1 MNKLLIA
8 AAGVAGYV
16 LGTKAGRERYDQ
28 IRTQSQKV
36 WNSPTV
42 QSGVDH
48 AADAAKSAA
57 GAAGSAAADAATSA
71 ASAAGSKVVDAV
83 KSHRADDDASD
94 STPSD
99 GVSTDPA
106 DPSFAI
112 DEDADGQ
119 LDADLAEADT
129 EIPSSPAVT
138 TPPTA
143 ADLAEDRLGRP

>member
-57 GAAGSAAADAATSA
+57 GAAGSAAADAASSA

-83 KSHRADDDASD
+83 KSHRSDDAS
-94 STPSD
+94 SD
-99 GVSTDPA
+99 GVSADPA

-112 DEDADGQ
+112 DEVADPQ

-129 EIPSSPAVT
+129 EVPSSPSVT

>member
-57 GAAGSAAADAATSA
+57 GAAGSAAADAASSA

-83 KSHRADDDASD
+83 KSHRSDAS
-94 STPSD
+94 SD
-99 GVSTDPA
+99 GVSADPA

-112 DEDADGQ
+112 DEVADPQ

-129 EIPSSPAVT
+129 EVPSSPSVT

>member
-1 MNKLLIA
+1 MTTVNKLLLA

-48 AADAAKSAA
+48 AADAAKGAA
-57 GAAGSAAADAATSA
+57 AAAGSAAADAATSA
-71 ASAAGSKVVDAV
+71 ASAAAHKVTDAV
-83 KSHRADDDASD
+83 RHRGDDGAPAPADDEP
-94 STPSD
+94 T
-99 GVSTDPA
+99 TD
-106 DPSFAI
+106 
-112 DEDADGQ
+112 
-119 LDADLAEADT
+119 DADLAAADV
-129 EIPSSPAVT
+129 EVPSSPAVT

-143 ADLAEDRLGRP
+143 ADLAEPRTRLP

>member
-57 GAAGSAAADAATSA
+57 GAAGSAAADAASSA

-83 KSHRADDDASD
+83 KSHRSDDDTS
-94 STPSD
+94 SN

-112 DEDADGQ
+112 GEVADPQ

-129 EIPSSPAVT
+129 EVPSSPSVT

>member
-57 GAAGSAAADAATSA
+57 GAAGSAAADAASSA

-83 KSHRADDDASD
+83 KSHRSDDDTS
-94 STPSD
+94 SN

-112 DEDADGQ
+112 DEVADPQ

-129 EIPSSPAVT
+129 EVPSSPSVT

>member
-48 AADAAKSAA
+48 AADAAKNAA
-57 GAAGSAAADAATSA
+57 GAAGSAAAEAASNA
-71 ASAAGSKVVDAV
+71 ASAAGAKVAETV
-83 KSHRADDDASD
+83 KNHRSDDDA
-94 STPSD
+94 PA
-99 GVSTDPA
+99 GVSADPA
-106 DPSFAI
+106 DPSFATT
-112 DEDADGQ
+112 DD
-119 LDADLAEADT
+119 LDAELAEADT
-129 EIPSSPAVT
+129 EVPSSPSVT

>member
-57 GAAGSAAADAATSA
+57 GAAGSAAADAASSA

-83 KSHRADDDASD
+83 KSHRSDHAS
-94 STPSD
+94 SD
-99 GVSTDPA
+99 GVSADPA

-112 DEDADGQ
+112 DEVADPQ

-129 EIPSSPAVT
+129 EVPSSPSVT

>member
-1 MNKLLIA
+1 VNKLLIA

-57 GAAGSAAADAATSA
+57 GAAGSAAADAASSA

-83 KSHRADDDASD
+83 KSVRSDDAS
-94 STPSD
+94 SD
-99 GVSTDPA
+99 GVSADPA

-112 DEDADGQ
+112 DEVADPQ

-129 EIPSSPAVT
+129 EVPSSPSVT

>member
-1 MNKLLIA
+1 MTSTERVTTVNKLLIA

-57 GAAGSAAADAATSA
+57 SAAGSAAADAASQA
-71 ASAAGSKVVDAV
+71 ASAAASKVSEAV
-83 KSHRADDDASD
+83 HRSSD
-94 STPSD
+94 
-99 GVSTDPA
+99 
-106 DPSFAI
+106 
-112 DEDADGQ
+112 DEDA
-119 LDADLAEADT
+119 LRAEADT
-129 EIPSSPAVT
+129 EVPTAVSS
-138 TPPTA
+138 PPTA
-143 ADLAEDRLGRP
+143 ADLAEPRTRLP

>member
-57 GAAGSAAADAATSA
+57 GAAGSAAADAASSA

-83 KSHRADDDASD
+83 KSARSDDAS
-94 STPSD
+94 SD
-99 GVSTDPA
+99 GVSADPA

-112 DEDADGQ
+112 DEVADPQ

-129 EIPSSPAVT
+129 EVPSSPSVT

>member
-48 AADAAKSAA
+48 AADAAS
-57 GAAGSAAADAATSA
+57 SA

-83 KSHRADDDASD
+83 KSHRSDDAS
-94 STPSD
+94 SD
-99 GVSTDPA
+99 GVSADPA

-112 DEDADGQ
+112 DEVADPQ

-129 EIPSSPAVT
+129 EVPSSPSVT

>member
-1 MNKLLIA
+1 VNKLLVV

-16 LGTKAGRERYDQ
+16 LGAKAGRERYDQ

-57 GAAGSAAADAATSA
+57 SAAGTAAADAAASA
-71 ASAAGSKVVDAV
+71 ASAAGHKVSEVV
-83 KSHRADDDASD
+83 HGHGSDDDAR
-94 STPSD
+94 ST
-99 GVSTDPA
+99 GVPTDPA
-106 DPSFAI
+106 DPAFAASS
-112 DEDADGQ
+112 DDVDA
-119 LDADLAEADT
+119 ALAEADT
-129 EIPSSPAVT
+129 EIPTSPSVT

-143 ADLAEDRLGRP
+143 ADLAEDRPRLP

>member
-28 IRTQSQKV
+28 IRTQSHKV

-57 GAAGSAAADAATSA
+57 GAAGSAAADAASSA

-83 KSHRADDDASD
+83 KSHRSDDDTS
-94 STPSD
+94 SN
-99 GVSTDPA
+99 GVSADPA

-112 DEDADGQ
+112 DEVADPQ

-129 EIPSSPAVT
+129 EVPSSPSVT

>member
-57 GAAGSAAADAATSA
+57 GAAGSAAADAASSA

-83 KSHRADDDASD
+83 KGHRSDDDAS
-94 STPSD
+94 SN
-99 GVSTDPA
+99 GVSADPA

-112 DEDADGQ
+112 DEVADPQ

-129 EIPSSPAVT
+129 EVPSSPSVT

>member
-57 GAAGSAAADAATSA
+57 GAAGSAAADAASSA

-83 KSHRADDDASD
+83 KGHRSDDAS
-94 STPSD
+94 SNS
-99 GVSTDPA
+99 VSADPA

-112 DEDADGQ
+112 DEVADPQ

-129 EIPSSPAVT
+129 EVPSSPSVT

>member
-83 KSHRADDDASD
+83 KSHRSDDAS
-94 STPSD
+94 SD
-99 GVSTDPA
+99 RVSTDPA

-112 DEDADGQ
+112 DEVADPQ

-129 EIPSSPAVT
+129 EVPSSPSVT

>member
-57 GAAGSAAADAATSA
+57 GAAGSAAADAASSA

-83 KSHRADDDASD
+83 KSRRSDDDAS
-94 STPSD
+94 SD
-99 GVSTDPA
+99 GVSADPA

-112 DEDADGQ
+112 DEVADPQ

-129 EIPSSPAVT
+129 EVPSSPSVT